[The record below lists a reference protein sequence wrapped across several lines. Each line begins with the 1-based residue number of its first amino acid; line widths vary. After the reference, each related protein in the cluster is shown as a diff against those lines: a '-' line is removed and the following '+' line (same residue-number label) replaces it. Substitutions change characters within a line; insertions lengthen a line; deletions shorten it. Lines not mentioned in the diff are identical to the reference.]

1 MKLGF
6 IKSDFTNEQRVPLLP
21 KDIKDFQNELYI
33 ETGFGESLNIPD
45 QAYRDKNV
53 TVLNRKDI
61 FKTCDGIF
69 SLKLIQPNDY
79 PLIKN
84 GQIII
89 GWTHPKGSGQ
99 SFMKNQA
106 VPKELIV
113 VDLDNIKPTVFFK
126 NHEYPLSSIPSNFIY
141 QNSFYAGYAGT
152 IHALISYGFFPDEQT
167 KIAVLGSGNVSQGS
181 FHAISKFSSN
191 VRLFYRKT
199 MPLFKEQLGEFDI
212 IINGIEVGENGKP
225 IISKNEQ
232 KKLKNNCFI
241 IDAAADAGN
250 AIEGTHATNIE
261 SPIYKENGHTFYVV
275 PNTPSIAY
283 RNISKIISQ
292 QFSQHIY
299 SKDISQFITI
309 THTENN

>member
-106 VPKELIV
+106 IPKELIPELATASSSK
-113 VDLDNIKPTVFFK
+113 DLIDK
-126 NHEYPLSSIPSNFIY
+126 
-141 QNSFYAGYAGT
+141 
-152 IHALISYGFFPDEQT
+152 
-167 KIAVLGSGNVSQGS
+167 
-181 FHAISKFSSN
+181 
-191 VRLFYRKT
+191 
-199 MPLFKEQLGEFDI
+199 LGEARLLDSTERH
-212 IINGIEVGENGKP
+212 NSGEEAK
-225 IISKNEQ
+225 
-232 KKLKNNCFI
+232 
-241 IDAAADAGN
+241 
-250 AIEGTHATNIE
+250 
-261 SPIYKENGHTFYVV
+261 
-275 PNTPSIAY
+275 
-283 RNISKIISQ
+283 RN
-292 QFSQHIY
+292 
-299 SKDISQFITI
+299 
-309 THTENN
+309 